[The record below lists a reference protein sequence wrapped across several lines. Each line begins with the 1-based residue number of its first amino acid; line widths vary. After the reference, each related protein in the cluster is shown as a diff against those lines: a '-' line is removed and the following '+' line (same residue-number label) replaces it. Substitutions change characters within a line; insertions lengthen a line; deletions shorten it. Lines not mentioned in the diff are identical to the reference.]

1 MIKNLVLSCGGVSG
15 ITYIGCL
22 KILYQNNLLENIQNI
37 LGCSVGSIFA
47 LCICL
52 DYSYDDL
59 YKIFTNIDINILT
72 DIDYDGITGFINK
85 YGFQSGEKILNIIKI
100 LLNAKTSNK
109 DITFKQLHNKYN
121 KNLIVAVTCLNT
133 SNVEYFNYENNPDMK
148 VVDAIHMSI
157 SIPFIFTPV
166 SFNNK
171 LYVDGGVL
179 NGYPINY
186 FDDNIEETIGIL
198 IGNDNDVKIDN
209 IEDYTLSVVFCGLF
223 NVKKSMYEKY
233 KDNTILVDVDS
244 ECDGFNFFIDRS
256 NKETLVKC
264 GSDCCM
270 KYLNNNFF
278 NKYLHD
284 KKKENKDKE
293 KDLDNSEEEKKS
305 NDNEE
310 ETVLKDNDEHESSNN

>member
-22 KILYQNNLLENIQNI
+22 KILYQNNLLKNVKNI

-52 DYSYDDL
+52 DYTYEDL

-85 YGFQSGEKILNIIKI
+85 YGFQNGEKILNIIKI
-100 LLNAKTSNK
+100 LINAKTSNK
-109 DITFKQLHNKYN
+109 DITFKELYDKYD
-121 KNLIVAVTCLNT
+121 KNLIVATTCLTT
-133 SNVEYFNYENNPDMK
+133 SSIEYFNYENNPDMR

-186 FDDNIEETIGIL
+186 FDNDIEETIGIL
-198 IGNDNDVKIDN
+198 IGNDNDFSINN

-233 KDNTILVDVDS
+233 KDNTILVNVDS
-244 ECDGFNFFIDRS
+244 ECDSFNFFIDKS
-256 NKETLVKC
+256 NKETLVNC

-278 NKYLHD
+278 NKYLPD
-284 KKKENKDKE
+284 KKKDNKEEKE
-293 KDLDNSEEEKKS
+293 LNDNKEEEKL

-310 ETVLKDNDEHESSNN
+310 LKNNDEDESSNN